1 MAHLFCLTHSDGD
14 WFFVGPKNITE
25 EEFRRIVLSILPE
38 AAAKAWETAQSQT
51 EPNLITWRDLTKWIP
66 EFLKK
71 AGFEPI
77 KLKWTSVPHYDI
89 VNPDNV
95 PESFL
100 GSGMAEKIKEFNIKV
115 MKSFKE
121 PKEETGS

>member
-1 MAHLFCLTHSDGD
+1 MKNLFCLTHSDGD
-14 WFFVGPKNITE
+14 WFFVGPKDITE

-38 AAAKAWETAQSQT
+38 AAAKALEISESQT
-51 EPNLITWRDLTKWIP
+51 GEYLNLMTWREIIKWIP

-71 AGFEPI
+71 VGFEPVR
-77 KLKWTSVPHYDI
+77 LKWTSVPHYDI
-89 VNPDNV
+89 VNTDNV

-100 GSGMAEKIKEFNIKV
+100 GAGVAEKIKEFNIRA

-121 PKEETGS
+121 KPGS